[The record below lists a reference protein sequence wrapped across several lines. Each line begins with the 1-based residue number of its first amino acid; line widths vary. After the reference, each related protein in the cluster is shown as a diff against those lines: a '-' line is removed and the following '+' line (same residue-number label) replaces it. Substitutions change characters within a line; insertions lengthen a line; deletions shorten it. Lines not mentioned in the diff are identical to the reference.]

1 MHLTAVTLKEKIM
14 YRKIFAIVAVV
25 ILSAA
30 SSTAQEFER
39 HNRWMVGGNILTSNS
54 CNVGLGAT
62 AVYGREFSELVFL
75 GVGFGGDARLFK
87 GGESTTTITEPDGTT
102 EVHINPPYK
111 YSFFFPLYADLQVD
125 FSRGKAP
132 VFAEFKAGVCVGF
145 DLVRHRGTCS
155 YNNVDLRSGGPLLG
169 FGIGK
174 RFALKNSD
182 ELNIVLGVD
191 SIWGPFYA
199 ELPVSL
205 GVRYG
210 F

>member
-1 MHLTAVTLKEKIM
+1 M
-14 YRKIFAIVAVV
+14 YRKIFVVVAAV
-25 ILSAA
+25 ILSAVTM
-30 SSTAQEFER
+30 SAQEFER

-54 CNVGLGAT
+54 CNVGTGAT
-62 AVYGREFSELVFL
+62 AIYGREFSELVFL
-75 GVGFGGDARLFK
+75 GVGFGGDVRVSQK
-87 GGESTTTITEPDGTT
+87 SKSTTTIEHADGTKVIYT
-102 EVHINPPYK
+102 SRNHTC
-111 YSFFFPLYADLQVD
+111 SFFLPLYADLQVD

-132 VFAEFKAGVCVGF
+132 VFAEFKAGICAGF
-145 DLVRHRGTCS
+145 DIIRHKETSG
-155 YNNVDLRSGGPLLG
+155 YNSVDLRSGGPLIG

-182 ELNIVLGVD
+182 ELNIILGVD

-199 ELPVSL
+199 EIPVSL